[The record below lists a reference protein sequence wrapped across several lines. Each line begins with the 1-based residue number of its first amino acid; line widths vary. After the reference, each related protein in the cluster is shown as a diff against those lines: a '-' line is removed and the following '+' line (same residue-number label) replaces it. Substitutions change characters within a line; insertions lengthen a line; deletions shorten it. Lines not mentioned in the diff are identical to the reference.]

1 MSSHARHARASVPV
15 VGVVLLLLLSVG
27 LAASVGA
34 VALDHAESVD
44 DGGTRAVLSLSAS
57 EETLQFVHRGGET
70 LDVRRLGLRVRV
82 DGTPLDHQPSVPFF
96 SASGF
101 RPGPT
106 GPFNSAADGDWTA
119 GETAS
124 VIVAGTNDPEL
135 TVGSSVSVDVQ
146 YDGQPLVRLSAV
158 VR

>member
-1 MSSHARHARASVPV
+1 M
-15 VGVVLLLLLSVG
+15 LLLLLSVG

-34 VALDHAESVD
+34 VALDHAETTAGVG
-44 DGGTRAVLSLSAS
+44 GGTRAALSLTATG
-57 EETLQFVHRGGET
+57 ETLQFVHRGGET
-70 LDVRRLGLRVRV
+70 LDVRRLELRVSV
-82 DGTPLDHQPSVPFF
+82 DGEPLEHHPPVPFF

-106 GPFNSAADGDWTA
+106 GPFNSAADPEWRA

-124 VIVAGTNDPEL
+124 VAVAGTNDPEL
-135 TVGSSVSVDVQ
+135 TVGSSVTVDVR
-146 YDGQPLVRLSAV
+146 YEGRPLVTLSAV

>member
-1 MSSHARHARASVPV
+1 MSSRTRASVPA
-15 VGVVLLLLLSVG
+15 VGVVLLLLLSVS

-44 DGGTRAVLSLSAS
+44 DGGTRAALSLTATG
-57 EETLQFVHRGGET
+57 ETLQFVHRGGET
-70 LDVRRLGLRVRV
+70 LDVRRLELRVSV
-82 DGTPLDHQPSVPFF
+82 DGEPLEHHPPVPFF

-106 GPFNSAADGDWTA
+106 GPFNSAASPEWRA

-124 VIVAGTNDPEL
+124 VAVAGTNDPEL
-135 TVGSSVSVDVQ
+135 TVGSSVTADVR
-146 YDGQPLVRLSAV
+146 YEGRPLVTLSAI